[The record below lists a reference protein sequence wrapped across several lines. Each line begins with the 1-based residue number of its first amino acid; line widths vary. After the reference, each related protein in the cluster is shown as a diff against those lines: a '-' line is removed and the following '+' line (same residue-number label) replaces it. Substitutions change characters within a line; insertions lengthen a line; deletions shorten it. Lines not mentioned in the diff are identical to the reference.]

1 MQNLGGYPLRDRLRG
16 EGLKAGGALFIVS
29 GPRKPFGWRR
39 SDELRTVGGQSKT
52 SGHKPDMMI
61 VTLLSI
67 LFLTLPEVCG
77 TYLDLLAVALLV
89 FSAAVAAAI
98 RYREALITAALTSP
112 RLSKFRLRAATAA
125 LESMLGPVDVRE
137 VVFSSERIVLL
148 GLTVPNPSIEGV
160 CWSHPTFLTAEM
172 IEIGLASSGLSG
184 ALSLLGACSVRMCG
198 LDIMLGCP
206 RRHIRKLRLHG
217 IVVRREEITPGGTT
231 NSSLVYERLTTRVVE
246 DKSAAE
252 AAAPPSVSRGP
263 SPVPEGED
271 DKSLREEEEE
281 EEESLAAAAALE
293 DERQDERQ
301 SKSKRTL
308 RSFVGGKFRGVKDAM
323 VREGLAW
330 ACGDVV
336 SRIISQP
343 EYTIR
348 EHDAARAAHADA
360 QTSLQRFVSVDHLI
374 ISSVTLMIGSMATT
388 VAANGPDGRSG
399 LSNGSAAR
407 PACKCSPQRL
417 SNGPDGRSGAGAPEP
432 SGAAPSSSAVAT
444 ESSDDDEDE
453 DEDEDAKA
461 TSTEAET
468 AVGAP
473 SHSRGLH
480 TTETAV
486 GTPKPSQANTSH
498 QKPSQ
503 VITSHQMPSETAF
516 GALSTDAHYDAS
528 ATAAPAPAPAPPAP
542 APAPAAAPRRRRWL
556 GGAVVGAGLSTK
568 PAAANM
574 KQSAA
579 EPSKRTLQME
589 GPLFELRDF
598 EGSVERLG
606 ALVLAGSL
614 ERLLRAQLFGT
625 RRGSERRVRE
635 LARQQQQQQ
644 QQPQQQ
650 QPQQQQQPSRLL
662 GRLLG
667 RYRPVVEESAVSGAI
682 EGAPAAVSRE
692 LSPVPDGEC
701 LLQSMI
707 QAQEDDEEEEE
718 SKGGTAAAAEGASSA
733 AHGAPGTARTPLDSA
748 PSKKRPISSAISTGV
763 PGVVGMAKRRL
774 GIVGFS
780 SANARPVHLQ
790 AA

>member
-1 MQNLGGYPLRDRLRG
+1 
-16 EGLKAGGALFIVS
+16 
-29 GPRKPFGWRR
+29 
-39 SDELRTVGGQSKT
+39 
-52 SGHKPDMMI
+52 MMI

-137 VVFSSERIVLL
+137 AVFSSERIVLL

-231 NSSLVYERLTTRVVE
+231 NSSLVYERLTTPVVE

-308 RSFVGGKFRGVKDAM
+308 RAFVGGKFRGVKDAM

-473 SHSRGLH
+473 SHGRGLH

-625 RRGSERRVRE
+625 RRGSERRARE
-635 LARQQQQQQ
+635 AAKQQQQQQQ
-644 QQPQQQ
+644 QQPQQP

>member
-1 MQNLGGYPLRDRLRG
+1 ML
-16 EGLKAGGALFIVS
+16 
-29 GPRKPFGWRR
+29 
-39 SDELRTVGGQSKT
+39 
-52 SGHKPDMMI
+52 

-137 VVFSSERIVLL
+137 AVFSSERIVLL

-231 NSSLVYERLTTRVVE
+231 NSSLFYERLTTRVVE

-473 SHSRGLH
+473 SHGRGLH

-486 GTPKPSQANTSH
+486 GAPKPSQANTSH

-625 RRGSERRVRE
+625 RRGSERRARE
-635 LARQQQQQQ
+635 AAKQQQQQQQ
-644 QQPQQQ
+644 QQPQQP

>member
-1 MQNLGGYPLRDRLRG
+1 
-16 EGLKAGGALFIVS
+16 
-29 GPRKPFGWRR
+29 
-39 SDELRTVGGQSKT
+39 
-52 SGHKPDMMI
+52 MML

-137 VVFSSERIVLL
+137 AVFSSERIVLL

-231 NSSLVYERLTTRVVE
+231 NSSLFYERLTTPVVE

-263 SPVPEGED
+263 SPLPEGED

-308 RSFVGGKFRGVKDAM
+308 RAFVGGKFRGVKDAM

-399 LSNGSAAR
+399 
-407 PACKCSPQRL
+407 
-417 SNGPDGRSGAGAPEP
+417 AGAPEP
-432 SGAAPSSSAVAT
+432 SGAAPSSLAVAT
-444 ESSDDDEDE
+444 ESSDDDDDE

-473 SHSRGLH
+473 SHGRGLH

-498 QKPSQ
+498 QKSSQ
-503 VITSHQMPSETAF
+503 VITSHQKPSETAL

-625 RRGSERRVRE
+625 RRGSERRARE
-635 LARQQQQQQ
+635 AARQQQQQQ
-644 QQPQQQ
+644 QPQPQPQ

>member
-1 MQNLGGYPLRDRLRG
+1 
-16 EGLKAGGALFIVS
+16 
-29 GPRKPFGWRR
+29 
-39 SDELRTVGGQSKT
+39 
-52 SGHKPDMMI
+52 MMI

-231 NSSLVYERLTTRVVE
+231 NSSLFYERLTTRVVE

-473 SHSRGLH
+473 SHGRGLH

-606 ALVLAGSL
+606 TLVLAGSL

-625 RRGSERRVRE
+625 RRGSERRARE

>member
-1 MQNLGGYPLRDRLRG
+1 
-16 EGLKAGGALFIVS
+16 
-29 GPRKPFGWRR
+29 
-39 SDELRTVGGQSKT
+39 
-52 SGHKPDMMI
+52 MMI

-137 VVFSSERIVLL
+137 AVFSSERIVLL

-301 SKSKRTL
+301 SKSKKTL

-444 ESSDDDEDE
+444 EPSDEDE

-473 SHSRGLH
+473 SHGRGLH

-486 GTPKPSQANTSH
+486 GAPKPSQANTSH
-498 QKPSQ
+498 HKPSQ
-503 VITSHQMPSETAF
+503 VITSHQMPSETAL

-625 RRGSERRVRE
+625 RRGSERRARE
-635 LARQQQQQQ
+635 LARQQQP

-667 RYRPVVEESAVSGAI
+667 RYRSVVEESAVSGAI

>member
-1 MQNLGGYPLRDRLRG
+1 
-16 EGLKAGGALFIVS
+16 
-29 GPRKPFGWRR
+29 
-39 SDELRTVGGQSKT
+39 
-52 SGHKPDMMI
+52 MI

-137 VVFSSERIVLL
+137 AVFSSERIVLL

-217 IVVRREEITPGGTT
+217 IVLRREEITPGGTT

-308 RSFVGGKFRGVKDAM
+308 RAFVGGKFRGVKDAM

-444 ESSDDDEDE
+444 ESSDDDDDE

-473 SHSRGLH
+473 SHGRGLH

-503 VITSHQMPSETAF
+503 VITSHQKPSETAL
-516 GALSTDAHYDAS
+516 GALSTDAQYDAS

>member
-1 MQNLGGYPLRDRLRG
+1 
-16 EGLKAGGALFIVS
+16 
-29 GPRKPFGWRR
+29 
-39 SDELRTVGGQSKT
+39 
-52 SGHKPDMMI
+52 MMI

-137 VVFSSERIVLL
+137 AVFSSERIVLL

-217 IVVRREEITPGGTT
+217 IVLRREEITPGGTT

-308 RSFVGGKFRGVKDAM
+308 RAFVGGKFRGVKDAM

-444 ESSDDDEDE
+444 ESSDDDDDE

-473 SHSRGLH
+473 SHGRGLH

-486 GTPKPSQANTSH
+486 GTPKPSQVITSH
-498 QKPSQ
+498 QKPS
-503 VITSHQMPSETAF
+503 ETAL
-516 GALSTDAHYDAS
+516 GALSTDAQYDAS

>member
-1 MQNLGGYPLRDRLRG
+1 
-16 EGLKAGGALFIVS
+16 
-29 GPRKPFGWRR
+29 
-39 SDELRTVGGQSKT
+39 
-52 SGHKPDMMI
+52 MMI

-137 VVFSSERIVLL
+137 AVFSSERIVLL

-388 VAANGPDGRSG
+388 VAANGPVTTEATEPVVHVSAHHDAAVTTVAANGPDGRSG

-473 SHSRGLH
+473 SHGRGLH

-625 RRGSERRVRE
+625 RRGSERRARE
-635 LARQQQQQQ
+635 AARQQQQQQ
-644 QQPQQQ
+644 QPQPQQP